1 MPLFRYCTREELDSL
16 RQICRTSR
24 IKRSQEFDL
33 KKLNTLNIIIHGIF
47 EIEIHG
53 KTDCIYLTPGSFFG
67 SLPFTSIRNYGK
79 IKAKTDAEIFV
90 FNLEDLYKFF
100 LTYYKALRGYL
111 QSVSMLGIE
120 LSPAVKDLYIKNS
133 SIITVF
139 SEYGNSGTTL
149 FTGLLGYALSGD
161 EKTIILDMS
170 YSGNSIFNV
179 FEKKITPALSQ
190 KQIENSSNEEIIF
203 ERIEHVTDSLS
214 LLNVVFGSQVKVDPD
229 IISPLL
235 FLLSKKYR
243 YIILDLSNVDPELR
257 DRAFNVSDTIYA
269 LLKKQK
275 DSVSLFQLLDSSVT
289 EFPRV
294 YYIINQHFAGESK
307 TFEGG
312 FSLGSIPV
320 NRDIPVIDSFSQ
332 FIGRDNSTVDFI
344 RLPLKPKWG
353 LVLQGTLFDSI
364 AYAGIFK
371 AMLQS
376 SVEYSILYSSA
387 YSYFTIICYLLH
399 QNETGFLKEIKRFYE
414 GNITTTLLDI
424 TFPEENIFR
433 NNRIL
438 KFCSDIAG
446 SSRIEYFNSLPLML
460 GADIHNEKKIFST
473 GYLRNLL
480 AASFVMSPVFEPVKS
495 HGSFFTNGYP
505 LYQPAI
511 ADLFRI
517 DTRNVFYS
525 YISGHNQSIRQ
536 GKTIN
541 FFDKYIEYAYQQQ
554 PIDSLT
560 NNFTNYIE
568 IAIDEKEKDHNK
580 IIQDAEGQALK
591 RMKELNIL

>member
-1 MPLFRYCTREELDSL
+1 MPLFRHCTRDELESL

-24 IKRSQEFDL
+24 ITRSQEFDL
-33 KKLNTLNIIIHGIF
+33 KKLNSLNIIIQGIF

-79 IKAKTDAEIFV
+79 IKAKTDAEIYV
-90 FNLEDLYKFF
+90 FGLEDLYKFF

-111 QSVSMLGIE
+111 QSVSLLGIE
-120 LSPAVKDLYIKNS
+120 ISPAVKDMYIKNS

-139 SEYGNSGTTL
+139 SEHGNSGTTL
-149 FTGLLGYALSGD
+149 FAGLLGYTLSGE
-161 EKTIILDMS
+161 EKTIVLDMS

-190 KQIENSSNEEIIF
+190 KQMENSSNEEIIF
-203 ERIEHVTDSLS
+203 ERIENVTESLS
-214 LLNVVFGSQVKVDPD
+214 LLNVVFGSQVRVDPD
-229 IISPLL
+229 ILSPLL

-243 YIILDLSNVDPELR
+243 YIILDLSNVDQELR
-257 DRAFNVSDTIYA
+257 NRAFNISDTIYA
-269 LLKKQK
+269 LLKKPK
-275 DSVSLFQLLDSSVT
+275 DSGSLFQLMDNTVT

-294 YYIINQHFAGESK
+294 YYVINRHFAGESK
-307 TFEGG
+307 SFEGG
-312 FSLGSIPV
+312 FSLGSVPV
-320 NRDIPVIDSFSQ
+320 NRDIPVIDSFAQ
-332 FIGRDNSTVDFI
+332 ILEQDKTTFDFI
-344 RLPLKPKWG
+344 KLLLKPKRG
-353 LVLQGTLFDSI
+353 LVLQGSLFDSI

-376 SVEYSILYSSA
+376 SVEYSTLYSSA
-387 YSYFTIICYLLH
+387 FSYFLITCYLLH
-399 QNETGFLKEIKRFYE
+399 QDETGFLKEIKRFYE
-414 GNITTTLLDI
+414 SNLTTTLLDI

-446 SSRIEYFNSLPLML
+446 SSRIEYFKNLPLML
-460 GADIHNEKKIFST
+460 GSDTHNEKRIFST
-473 GYLRNLL
+473 GYLSNLL
-480 AASFVMSPVFEPVKS
+480 AASFVMAPIFEPVKS
-495 HGSFFTNGYP
+495 HGSFYTNGYP

-511 ADLFRI
+511 ADLFRT

-525 YISGHNQSIRQ
+525 YISGHNQSIQQ

-541 FFDKYIEYAYQQQ
+541 FFDKYIEYVYQQQ
-554 PIDSLT
+554 HIDSLT
-560 NNFTNYIE
+560 NNFSNYIE

-580 IIQDAEGQALK
+580 IILNAEGQALK
-591 RMKELNIL
+591 RMKDLNIL